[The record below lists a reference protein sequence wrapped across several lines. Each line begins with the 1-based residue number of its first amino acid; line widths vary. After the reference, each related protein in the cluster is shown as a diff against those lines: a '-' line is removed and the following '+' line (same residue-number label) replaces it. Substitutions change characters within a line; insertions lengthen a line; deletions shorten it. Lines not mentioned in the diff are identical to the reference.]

1 MATYLGMRG
10 TGDWSTDERPKNFRE
25 GILFDNPNGIAP
37 LTAILSKMSN
47 TKVDDPEYSWW
58 TQEYPTQSETLADPA
73 DQSTEYVFSDAILE
87 TEVVAGTSGAAADV
101 YVCFDTEA
109 ERNTFKVGHEVVL
122 RDDSRP
128 DRDVVARVT
137 AVDAVVQNSVYPVSL
152 KLLQAEHVADTL
164 GLANTMQVVGNANSE
179 GSTRPSAQAIDPTK
193 HYNYTQIFRTAH
205 EVTRTASKTRL
216 RTKEALAGTRRD
228 SLEFHMM
235 EIEKAFMFGV
245 RSETV
250 PSGEKTLRTTDGII
264 SAIRRNTPAN
274 VSDFATNGGGTW
286 AAKGKTFLEDE
297 LEKIFRYGD
306 KQKIALC
313 GSGALLGLNR
323 LAGTDADINITPGER
338 AYGIRIQEWITPFGT
353 VDLLTHPL
361 MSDVASTRNSMLILE
376 PKRLKYRFIDDTTFI
391 QDNLKNRGGNNSIDA
406 YQEEYLT
413 ECGLEYS
420 HTRAMGYLT
429 QIGVG

>member
-1 MATYLGMRG
+1 MSHGGHTVHSNAG
-10 TGDWSTDERPKNFRE
+10 
-25 GILFDNPNGIAP
+25 
-37 LTAILSKMSN
+37 LT
-47 TKVDDPEYSWW
+47 
-58 TQEYPTQSETLADPA
+58 
-73 DQSTEYVFSDAILE
+73 
-87 TEVVAGTSGAAADV
+87 TEVDGLGNEADAGEDVWVGVATTAL
-101 YVCFDTEA
+101 
-109 ERNTFKVGHEVVL
+109 RNQFKGGHQVVL
-122 RDDSRP
+122 RNPSRP
-128 DRDVVARVT
+128 DRDVNGRVT
-137 AVDAVVQNSVYPVSL
+137 DVDNA
-152 KLLQAEHVADTL
+152 VADTGGSPAVNL
-164 GLANTMQVVGNANSE
+164 YPIGIKLLESEHADDTLEHSTVLQVVGNVNEE
-179 GSTRPSAQAIDPTK
+179 GSTRPSAQALDPTK

-235 EIEKAFMFGV
+235 EIEKAFLFGV
-245 RSETV
+245 RSEYTEGTN
-250 PSGEKTLRTTDGII
+250 PMRTTDGII

-286 AAKGKTFLEDE
+286 AAKGKAFMEDE

-306 KQKIALC
+306 NQKIALC

-338 AYGIRIQEWITPFGT
+338 SYGIRIQEWVTPFGT
-353 VDLLTHPL
+353 LDLLTHPL
-361 MSDVASTRNSMLILE
+361 MSDIASTRNSLLILE

-391 QDNLKNRGGNNSIDA
+391 QDNLKNRGGNNSVDA

>member
-58 TQEYPTQSETLADPA
+58 TQEYPTQSTALAPSTGIVNVHKAVDLAAQIDPA
-73 DQSTEYVFSDAILE
+73 DAVVNGEVFVATSTTALRDQ
-87 TEVVAGTSGAAADV
+87 
-101 YVCFDTEA
+101 
-109 ERNTFKVGHEVVL
+109 FKVGHQVVL
-122 RDDSRP
+122 RNSDRP
-128 DRDVVARVT
+128 DRDVNGRITGVSA
-137 AVDAVVQNSVYPVSL
+137 AVDDSGVYPIGV
-152 KLLQAEHVADTL
+152 KLLEAEHSSGTL
-164 GLANTMQVVGNANSE
+164 KDSNIMQVVGNVNEE
-179 GSTRPSAQAIDPTK
+179 GSTRPSAQALDPTK

-245 RSETV
+245 RSEDTDGTN
-250 PSGEKTLRTTDGII
+250 PMRTTDGII

-286 AAKGKTFLEDE
+286 DAKGKAFMEDE

-306 KQKIALC
+306 NQKIALC

-338 AYGIRIQEWITPFGT
+338 SYGIRIQEWVTPFGT
-353 VDLLTHPL
+353 LDLLTHPL
-361 MSDVASTRNSMLILE
+361 MSDIASTRNSLLILE

-391 QDNLKNRGGNNSIDA
+391 QDNLKNRGGSNSVDA